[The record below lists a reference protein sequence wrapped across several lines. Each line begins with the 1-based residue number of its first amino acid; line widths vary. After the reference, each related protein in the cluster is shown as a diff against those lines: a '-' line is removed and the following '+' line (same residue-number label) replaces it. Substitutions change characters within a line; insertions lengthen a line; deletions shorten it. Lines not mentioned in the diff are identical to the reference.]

1 VEVACKQRAS
11 TVVFAWSS
19 LGLRLVFAG
28 VSLGPLGF
36 SASGPVHSH
45 CAPRAP
51 HTTAPHIIEKLSHPK
66 WLRRI
71 RCVLLRRGLFRAFGL
86 RILDFGFSSDFGF
99 RFSDFALSGL
109 SIFVVSDAKRGFNP
123 VKQKPVTE
131 LSLHNQS
138 EYMKRREFLT
148 KTVAAST
155 LAGLGT
161 ASLTA
166 SAAQRSGAGGREY
179 YELTVYRLKARA
191 DHALLDAYVEKAAIP
206 ALNRLGV
213 KPVGVFTEIDLKDGP
228 ALYLL
233 GTYPSLEVFATA
245 TARLSAD
252 AEYQKAGAEYLNSP
266 KTNPAFERID
276 SWLMLAFAGLP
287 KLDLPAYCCERKPRV
302 FEIRTYESYSELKA
316 VKKVEM
322 FNAGEIDLMRQVG
335 LGPIFS

>member
-1 VEVACKQRAS
+1 VHPRWC
-11 TVVFAWSS
+11 S

-179 YELTVYRLKARA
+179 CEPTVYRLKARA

-213 KPVGVFTEIDLKDGP
+213 KPVGVFTEIDPKDGP

-252 AEYQKAGAEYLNSP
+252 AEYLNSP

-276 SWLMLAFAGLP
+276 SWLMLAFAGLL

-302 FEIRTYESYSELKA
+302 FEIRTYESNSELKA